1 MTAVSATRAPTFQ
14 EIMDTK
20 VDPSA
25 DAIWDSVAY
34 IATRLGVE
42 DRQPRT
48 DEQWRAVRRSALTL
62 IEGADLLRA
71 KGSRVALVDTEA
83 KLGELQPSEI
93 QRRID
98 ATPMV
103 FEKFARALG
112 NAGTK
117 ALAAI
122 DARDAKALMDAG
134 GTIDE
139 ACEAC
144 HLTYC
149 YPKQ

>member
-1 MTAVSATRAPTFQ
+1 
-14 EIMDTK
+14 MDTK

-34 IATRLGVE
+34 IAARSGIE

-71 KGSRVALVDTEA
+71 KRPRVALVNIEA

-103 FEKFARALG
+103 FEQFARSLG
-112 NAGTK
+112 EAGNQ

-122 DARDAKALMDAG
+122 DARDAKALMDSG

-144 HLTYC
+144 HLTYW